1 MKNEG
6 KESNNTPKK
15 PLAERNN
22 KAQWLFSWRKIG
34 IQLLL
39 GYKDLVKR
47 WTTKPDTAERHVR
60 EIKTGFLARNLL
72 LFNYSHY
79 LFQMFSNEVAGGL
92 DLESSL

>member
-1 MKNEG
+1 MEQYIYTNVRI
-6 KESNNTPKK
+6 NNTRKK
-15 PLAERNN
+15 PLAENKN
-22 KAQWLFSWRKIG
+22 KAQWLFTGRKIG

-72 LFNYSHY
+72 LFYKS
-79 LFQMFSNEVAGGL
+79 FTFSNEVVAL

>member
-1 MKNEG
+1 MKG
-6 KESNNTPKK
+6 
-15 PLAERNN
+15 R
-22 KAQWLFSWRKIG
+22 KATILVRSHWQRGITKLSGSFLGEKLG

-79 LFQMFSNEVAGGL
+79 LFQMFSNEAAGDL